1 MEENVMMID
10 DNNSKL
16 LLLLCSNQAIQG
28 TIYAMVII

>member
-16 LLLLCSNQAIQG
+16 LLLLCNQAIQG
-28 TIYAMVII
+28 TIYIFF